1 MLLMESN
8 KKKWKLEETKKK
20 KWFTDRKCLAMKL
33 TQIDSVK
40 RDMQF
45 SVRQQLQQM
54 EILEGRKP
62 KMWLIKTG
70 NDFLCKTIYIFTVT
84 KQASDRK
91 S

>member
-1 MLLMESN
+1 
-8 KKKWKLEETKKK
+8 
-20 KWFTDRKCLAMKL
+20 MKL

-62 KMWLIKTG
+62 EIWLIKTG
-70 NDFLCKTIYIFTVT
+70 NDFLCKSIYNFTVT
-84 KQASDRK
+84 ELASDRK